1 MGSRARSLFRWRS
14 ILITSTRVETVGE
27 VSLGYPD
34 WGVEV
39 PSTLLMRA
47 GDQATI
53 RFLIVAISGSS
64 RAQYGT
70 YFPVI

>member
-1 MGSRARSLFRWRS
+1 
-14 ILITSTRVETVGE
+14 

-34 WGVEV
+34 WGIEV
-39 PSTLLMRA
+39 PSTLLGLMRA
-47 GDQATI
+47 GDQPTI
-53 RFLIVAISGSS
+53 RFHIVAISGSS

>member
-1 MGSRARSLFRWRS
+1 MT
-14 ILITSTRVETVGE
+14 TSTRVETVGE

-34 WGVEV
+34 WGIEV
-39 PSTLLMRA
+39 PSTLLGLMRA

-53 RFLIVAISGSS
+53 RFCIVAISGSS